1 MMASF
6 KTRSSRL
13 RLATNGAIP
22 VVNVTLVGFVIIA
35 VAAYLFQ
42 VNSLAT
48 KGYEIRELESQI
60 EEVRQKNQQLQ
71 LAVAELESLESVKNK
86 VAELNMV
93 AVGKADFINAAPV
106 VVAAAP

>member
-1 MMASF
+1 MASF

-48 KGYEIRELESQI
+48 KGYEIHELESQI

-106 VVAAAP
+106 VVAAAR